1 MPGKLRL
8 SKESSNILKIVD
20 FDVVSES
27 VRLSIIVTMIR
38 ERWAVP
44 R

>member
-8 SKESSNILKIVD
+8 SKGSSNILKIVD

-27 VRLSIIVTMIR
+27 VRLSILVTLDRKTLAI
-38 ERWAVP
+38 
-44 R
+44 